1 MRPLLVSLAG
11 LLAAAGGLWWLVGD
25 RDLWPA
31 GRTAGQTAP
40 AEVAPR
46 APAPA
51 LQAVSP
57 TSEAP
62 APADSAPPTPVGPV
76 RPSFDIVRVSA
87 RGEAVMAGR
96 AAPNAEV
103 VILDGGQEIGR
114 ARADDRGEWVFV
126 PAGPMPPGGRELS
139 LRARAPDGRLSES
152 ASTLV
157 LVVPERD
164 RDVAGRSLPAET
176 PPSPPIALLTP
187 REAGGELRILQA
199 PPTDAIPTARASEP
213 AASSEAAS
221 DKAGSATG
229 AGEMAVATVSPP
241 HPPPT
246 PPGEAPAAPPAWIG
260 AAPPPAAPS
269 QTAVTVEA
277 VDYGETGDV
286 RFSGRAAPGAP
297 VRLYL
302 DQTHLGDTRADASG
316 RWIFAPAAM
325 PVEPGRVASL
335 RADQLSADGKVMA
348 RAEVPFQRAD
358 LPPEGLREGMVIVQ
372 PGQSL
377 WRIAR
382 ATYGRGIRYTVIYE
396 ANRDQIR
403 NPNLIYPGQVFVVPR
418 PEG

>member
-1 MRPLLVSLAG
+1 M
-11 LLAAAGGLWWLVGD
+11 
-25 RDLWPA
+25 
-31 GRTAGQTAP
+31 AP
-40 AEVAPR
+40 TSQ

-51 LQAVSP
+51 A
-57 TSEAP
+57 
-62 APADSAPPTPVGPV
+62 SAPPTPAGPV

-96 AAPNAEV
+96 ASPHAEV
-103 VILDGGQEIGR
+103 VILDGGHEMGR
-114 ARADDRGEWVFV
+114 VRADDRGEWVFV

-139 LRARAPDGRLSES
+139 LRARAPDGSISES

-176 PPSPPIALLTP
+176 PPSPPIALLAP
-187 REAGGELRILQA
+187 RDAGGELRILQA
-199 PPTDAIPTARASEP
+199 PPADPPPPVRASEP
-213 AASSEAAS
+213 VASAAAQPDIAGAA
-221 DKAGSATG
+221 AGARDP
-229 AGEMAVATVSPP
+229 AVATVSPAR
-241 HPPPT
+241 PPPT
-246 PPGEAPAAPPAWIG
+246 PPGEAPAAASARSPVL
-260 AAPPPAAPS
+260 PPAAPG
-269 QTAVTVEA
+269 QAAVTVEA
-277 VDYGETGDV
+277 VDYGEAGDV

-302 DQTHLGDTRADASG
+302 DRTHLGDTRADESG
-316 RWIFAPAAM
+316 RWVFAPSAV
-325 PVEPGRVASL
+325 PIEPGRVASL
-335 RADQLSADGKVMA
+335 RADQLAADGKVTA